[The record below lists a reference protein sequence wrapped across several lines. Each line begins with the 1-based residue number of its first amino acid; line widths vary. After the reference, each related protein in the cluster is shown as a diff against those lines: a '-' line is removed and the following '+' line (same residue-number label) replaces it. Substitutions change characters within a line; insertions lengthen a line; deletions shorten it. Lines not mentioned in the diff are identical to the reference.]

1 MAKFKECA
9 KVVSQERI
17 GTGIFSLWL
26 QTEQVAGEAKTG
38 TVYAIF
44 TVRMAAVCSRDPSA
58 SVK

>member
-26 QTEQVAGEAKTG
+26 QTEQVAGEAKPG
-38 TVYAIF
+38 QFVNLLL
-44 TVRMAAVCSRDPSA
+44 SGWQPSA
-58 SVK
+58 PETHQYL

>member
-26 QTEQVAGEAKTG
+26 QTEQVAGEAG
-38 TVYAIF
+38 TVYQ
-44 TVRMAAVCSRDPSA
+44 SLLSGWQPSA
-58 SVK
+58 PETHQHL